1 MANNSGVQN
10 VNMFK
15 TQSPYEQQ
23 IEEMKRRQQMA
34 EMLQQQALQPLESQV
49 APGGMVVPT
58 SPVLGLTKMLQ
69 AYMGGKQL
77 RDIEKQR
84 GEREQLEG
92 NKAMNFLKDIRMGQ
106 QQPMSADDAL
116 GASLSATP
124 TEAQRMPM
132 SAMDKQGAM
141 DAAMLGG
148 SPQMRM
154 AAQLAAMEPKR
165 KVKFGDVDTSKFTPA
180 SLKAA
185 EDADDLGLL
194 EPIAAKPATP
204 TVRPTEVMRNGKPTI
219 IDALTGK
226 VIGEG
231 RPIASSFGKA
241 PSGFRYTGQ
250 GELEPIPGG
259 PNDPNSPKAM
269 PMSVIN
275 DNLADGQTV
284 KRLQAG
290 RQTAQGFIRDLS
302 GENPVLPLSAT
313 KVAIYKANQAT
324 SGVMGLPA
332 ASDSAV
338 RYFELERF
346 INEQVNEILSRAKGP
361 QTDQDALRA
370 KKQILDNMNDGKIV
384 VSGLKRLDEILNRE
398 EQIAN
403 DSIEER
409 NTAYGRG
416 ATRAPQPPPGFRRQ

>member
-1 MANNSGVQN
+1 
-10 VNMFK
+10 
-15 TQSPYEQQ
+15 
-23 IEEMKRRQQMA
+23 
-34 EMLQQQALQPLESQV
+34 
-49 APGGMVVPT
+49 
-58 SPVLGLTKMLQ
+58 MLQ

-77 RDIEKQR
+77 RDIEKQK
-84 GEREQLEG
+84 GELSERSTAEAQD
-92 NKAMNFLKDIRMGQ
+92 FLRSMAPGAQQRMS
-106 QQPMSADDAL
+106 PDAAL
-116 GASLSATP
+116 AASLSTAP
-124 TEAQRMPM
+124 TEAQPVTAQQRQEAIMGAGL
-132 SAMDKQGAM
+132 SAN
-141 DAAMLGG
+141 
-148 SPQMRM
+148 PQMRM
-154 AAQLAAMEPKR
+154 AAQLAAMKPER
-165 KVKFGDVDTSKFTPA
+165 KVKFGDVDTSKFTPE
-180 SLKAA
+180 SLRAA
-185 EDADDLGLL
+185 ESADDLGLL
-194 EPIAAKPATP
+194 VQIAPKPATP
-204 TVRPTEVMRNGKPTI
+204 TVRPTEVMQNGKPTI
-219 IDALTGK
+219 IDALTGN

-241 PSGFRYTGQ
+241 PSGFRYTTQ

-275 DNLADGQTV
+275 DNLADSQTI

-290 RQTAQGFIRDLS
+290 RQTAQGFINDLS

-313 KVAIYKANQAT
+313 KVALYRANQAT

-332 ASDSAV
+332 ASDSTV

-403 DSIEER
+403 DSIVER

>member
-1 MANNSGVQN
+1 MAGSTTN
-10 VNMFK
+10 VSMFK

-23 IEEMKRRQQMA
+23 IEELKRRQQMA
-34 EMLQQQALQPLESQV
+34 ELLQQQALQPLESQV

-132 SAMDKQGAM
+132 SAINKQGAM

-148 SPQMRM
+148 SPQMRL
-154 AAQLAAMEPKR
+154 AAQLASIKPER
-165 KVKFGDVDTSKFTPA
+165 KIKFGDVDTSKYTPE

-185 EDADDLGLL
+185 ESADDLGLL
-194 EPIAAKPATP
+194 VQIAPKPATP

-219 IDALTGK
+219 IDALTGS

-231 RPIASSFGKA
+231 RPISSSLGKA
-241 PSGFRYTGQ
+241 PSGYRYTAQ
-250 GELEPIPGG
+250 GELEPSPGG
-259 PNDPNSPKAM
+259 PYDPNAPKAM
-269 PMSVIN
+269 PASVIN
-275 DNLADGQTV
+275 DNLADSQTV

-290 RQTAQGFIRDLS
+290 RQTAQGFISDLS

-324 SGVMGLPA
+324 SGVMGLPT
-332 ASDSAV
+332 ASDAAV
-338 RYFELERF
+338 KYFELERF
-346 INEQVNEILSRAKGP
+346 VNEQVNEILSRAKGP

-370 KKQILDNMNDGKIV
+370 KKQILDNMNDRNIV
-384 VSGLKRLDEILNRE
+384 TSGLKRLDEILARE
-398 EQIAN
+398 EQIATET
-403 DSIEER
+403 IAER
-409 NTAYGRG
+409 NAAYGRG
-416 ATRAPQPPPGFRRQ
+416 GGTRSNW

>member
-1 MANNSGVQN
+1 MPIQN
-10 VNMFK
+10 VNTFK
-15 TQSPYEQQ
+15 MPTPYDQQ
-23 IEEMKRRQQMA
+23 MEELKRRQQMA
-34 EMLQQQALQPLESQV
+34 EMLQQQAFQPLESQV

-132 SAMDKQGAM
+132 SAIDKQSAM

-154 AAQLAAMEPKR
+154 AAQLAAMTPER
-165 KVKFGDVDTSKFTPA
+165 KVKFGDVDPSKFTPE

-185 EDADDLGLL
+185 EGADDLGLL
-194 EPIAAKPATP
+194 VQIAPKPATP

-231 RPIASSFGKA
+231 RPIASDRPTP
-241 PSGFRYTGQ
+241 PSGFRYTKDGNSY
-250 GELEPIPGG
+250 EPFPGG

-269 PMSVIN
+269 PASVIN
-275 DNLADGQTV
+275 DNLADSQTV

-290 RQTAQGFIRDLS
+290 KQTLQGFIKDLS

-332 ASDSAV
+332 ASDATV

-346 INEQVNEILSRAKGP
+346 LNEQVNEILSRAKGP

-370 KKQILDNMNDGKIV
+370 RKQILDNMSDNKIV
-384 VSGLKRLDEILNRE
+384 VSGLRRLDEILNRE

-403 DSIEER
+403 ESIEER

>member
-49 APGGMVVPT
+49 APGGMVIPT

-84 GEREQLEG
+84 GELSERSTAEAQD
-92 NKAMNFLKDIRMGQ
+92 FLRLMAPGAQQRMS
-106 QQPMSADDAL
+106 PDAAL
-116 GASLSATP
+116 AASLSTAP
-124 TEAQRMPM
+124 TEAQPVTAQQRQEAIMGAGL
-132 SAMDKQGAM
+132 SAN
-141 DAAMLGG
+141 
-148 SPQMRM
+148 PQMRM
-154 AAQLAAMEPKR
+154 AAQLAAMKPER
-165 KVKFGDVDTSKFTPA
+165 KVKFGDVDTSKFTPE
-180 SLKAA
+180 SLRAA
-185 EDADDLGLL
+185 DSADDLGLL
-194 EPIAAKPATP
+194 VPVTPKPATP

-219 IDALTGK
+219 IDALTGN

-241 PSGFRYTGQ
+241 PSGFRYTTQ

-275 DNLADGQTV
+275 DNLADSQTI

-290 RQTAQGFIRDLS
+290 RQTAQGFINDLS

-313 KVAIYKANQAT
+313 KVALYKANQAT

-332 ASDSAV
+332 ASDATV

-370 KKQILDNMNDGKIV
+370 RKQILDNMNDGKIV

-403 DSIEER
+403 DSIAER

-416 ATRAPQPPPGFRRQ
+416 ATKAPQPPPGFRRQ

>member
-34 EMLQQQALQPLESQV
+34 EMLQQQSMQPLESQV

-154 AAQLAAMEPKR
+154 AAQLAAMKPERNMKIADLNPKDFTSESWKKASQADDPSLLVGVAPKPDKPPQTKLSQLMSER
-165 KVKFGDVDTSKFTPA
+165 AALVAADKTDPAIATYDAAIKRETQNAPSAAVTVNLDNKGDELSQKLYLEKIDKLSGPA
-180 SLKAA
+180 KNAA
-185 EDADDLGLL
+185 RIEAKLAEMEDATKKGTFTGAMA
-194 EPIAAKPATP
+194 PNATGAAQF
-204 TVRPTEVMRNGKPTI
+204 M
-219 IDALTGK
+219 
-226 VIGEG
+226 
-231 RPIASSFGKA
+231 SSFGINVKPEVLA
-241 PSGFRYTGQ
+241 NTRTFEAASNQLVLDFMASNGGARGFTENETQMLRDAFPKIIDSPAARAQIAQLLRNRGKQDVQDY
-250 GELEPIPGG
+250 
-259 PNDPNSPKAM
+259 NDAVKTYKTTYPK
-269 PMSVIN
+269 SVIPYN
-275 DNLADGQTV
+275 
-284 KRLQAG
+284 
-290 RQTAQGFIRDLS
+290 S
-302 GENPVLPLSAT
+302 
-313 KVAIYKANQAT
+313 
-324 SGVMGLPA
+324 
-332 ASDSAV
+332 
-338 RYFELERF
+338 LE
-346 INEQVNEILSRAKGP
+346 SRSNWSK
-361 QTDQDALRA
+361 
-370 KKQILDNMNDGKIV
+370 
-384 VSGLKRLDEILNRE
+384 
-398 EQIAN
+398 
-403 DSIEER
+403 
-409 NTAYGRG
+409 
-416 ATRAPQPPPGFRRQ
+416 

>member
-23 IEEMKRRQQMA
+23 IEELKRRQQMA

-84 GEREQLEG
+84 GELSERSTAEAQD
-92 NKAMNFLKDIRMGQ
+92 FLSSLAPDAQQRMS
-106 QQPMSADDAL
+106 PDAAL
-116 GASLSATP
+116 AASLSAAP
-124 TEAQRMPM
+124 TEAQPVTAQQRQQAIMGAGL
-132 SAMDKQGAM
+132 SAN
-141 DAAMLGG
+141 
-148 SPQMRM
+148 PQMRM
-154 AAQLAAMEPKR
+154 AAQLAASMKPERNMKIADLNPK
-165 KVKFGDVDTSKFTPA
+165 DFTPESWKTA
-180 SLKAA
+180 SR
-185 EDADDLGLL
+185 ADDPSLL
-194 EPIAAKPATP
+194 VGVAPKPATP

-219 IDALTGK
+219 IDALTGS

-231 RPIASSFGKA
+231 RPISSSLGKA
-241 PSGFRYTGQ
+241 PSGYRYTAQ
-250 GELEPIPGG
+250 GELEPSPGG
-259 PNDPNSPKAM
+259 PYDPNAPKAM
-269 PMSVIN
+269 PASAIN
-275 DNLADGQTV
+275 DNLADGQTI

-290 RQTAQGFIRDLS
+290 RQTAQGFISDLS

-324 SGVMGLPA
+324 SGVMGLPT
-332 ASDSAV
+332 ASDAAV
-338 RYFELERF
+338 KYFELERF
-346 INEQVNEILSRAKGP
+346 VNEQVNEILSRAKGP

-370 KKQILDNMNDGKIV
+370 KKQILDNMNDRNIV
-384 VSGLKRLDEILNRE
+384 TSGLKRLDEILERE
-398 EQIAN
+398 EQIATET
-403 DSIEER
+403 IAER
-409 NTAYGRG
+409 NAAYGRG

>member
-1 MANNSGVQN
+1 MAGSVTN

-84 GEREQLEG
+84 GELSERSTAEAQD
-92 NKAMNFLKDIRMGQ
+92 FLRSMAPGAQQRMS
-106 QQPMSADDAL
+106 PDAAL
-116 GASLSATP
+116 AASLSTAP
-124 TEAQRMPM
+124 TEAQPITSQQRQEAIMGAGL
-132 SAMDKQGAM
+132 SAN
-141 DAAMLGG
+141 
-148 SPQMRM
+148 PQMRI

-165 KVKFGDVDTSKFTPA
+165 KVKFGDVDTSKYTPE

-185 EDADDLGLL
+185 ENADDFSLL
-194 EPIAAKPATP
+194 VPVTPKPATP

-219 IDALTGK
+219 IDALTGN

-241 PSGFRYTGQ
+241 PSGFRYTTQ

-275 DNLADGQTV
+275 DNLADSQTI

-290 RQTAQGFIRDLS
+290 RQTAQGFISDLS

-313 KVAIYKANQAT
+313 KVALYKANQAT

-332 ASDSAV
+332 ASDSTV

-384 VSGLKRLDEILNRE
+384 ISGLKRLDEILNRE

-403 DSIEER
+403 ESIQER

>member
-1 MANNSGVQN
+1 MPIENT
-10 VNMFK
+10 NMFK

-84 GEREQLEG
+84 GELSERSTAEAQD
-92 NKAMNFLKDIRMGQ
+92 FLRSMAPGAQQRMS
-106 QQPMSADDAL
+106 PDAAL
-116 GASLSATP
+116 AASLSTAP
-124 TEAQRMPM
+124 TEAQPITSQQRQEAIMGAGL
-132 SAMDKQGAM
+132 SAN
-141 DAAMLGG
+141 
-148 SPQMRM
+148 PQMRI

-165 KVKFGDVDTSKFTPA
+165 KVKFGDVDTSKYTPE

-185 EDADDLGLL
+185 ENADDFSLL
-194 EPIAAKPATP
+194 VPVTPKPATP

-219 IDALTGK
+219 IDALTGN

-241 PSGFRYTGQ
+241 PSGFRYTTQ

-275 DNLADGQTV
+275 DNLADSQTI

-290 RQTAQGFIRDLS
+290 RQTAQGFISDLS

-313 KVAIYKANQAT
+313 KVALYKANQAT

-332 ASDSAV
+332 ASDSTV

-384 VSGLKRLDEILNRE
+384 ISGLKRLDEILNRE

-403 DSIEER
+403 ESIQER

-416 ATRAPQPPPGFRRQ
+416 GGTRSNW